1 MAARK
6 RHLHHPHLPLPRG
19 EYIISK
25 LHLFL
30 YFTYL
35 WDFHVANST
44 CILIHL
50 SPFPFF
56 FLPWQSKHKEDTST
70 TRPILLDEPEFEIH
84 SFPLHAFALPCVLV
98 CSFFSFA
105 CLFIP
110 SFCINTCSLPS
121 FSSSSSPFLFFYFFK
136 RLILS
141 HFLFITP

>member
-1 MAARK
+1 MYT
-6 RHLHHPHLPLPRG
+6 H
-19 EYIISK
+19 S
-25 LHLFL
+25 
-30 YFTYL
+30 
-35 WDFHVANST
+35 S
-44 CILIHL
+44 L
-50 SPFPFF
+50 SSPFF
-56 FLPWQSKHKEDTST
+56 FFFPLPWQSKHKEDTST
-70 TRPILLDEPEFEIH
+70 TCPILLDEPEFKIH
-84 SFPLHAFALPCVLV
+84 SFPLHEFALPRVVV